1 MNKLRVVDE
10 QWAEEHVKRAERS
23 VSKKIMQ
30 YKQQHR
36 VSFLILMGVAIAI
49 HLLLSATV
57 VPFLLVFRS
66 YFFDAVVLLIALI
79 FGMLYAFMIGQV
91 LHLERHHHLLAL
103 IVVPL
108 FAIAHVVYL
117 GNSYGDVKTVPIAL
131 LYGIV
136 FVLPYVLQLR
146 RRQLH
151 LAASL

>member
-1 MNKLRVVDE
+1 
-10 QWAEEHVKRAERS
+10 
-23 VSKKIMQ
+23 MQ
-30 YKQQHR
+30 YKKQHR